1 MLANTPTLVE
11 WYCVAS
17 EHPRSAG
24 YKDRREWVGTTVKFG
39 IERLGDN
46 QTRLNFRHAGLVE
59 SMECYG
65 SCSNIWGFYLQSLK
79 KLAETGKGDPFAGAR
94 PGTASEGLVA
104 HMVPFRVRAD
114 SIAVATA
121 AIEKFIGEIERNEPD
136 TLMYRSYR
144 AAKDPLSFVDYML
157 FKDAAA
163 HAKHRASAYCVDFVK
178 TLYPCCEQKPE
189 PVNLELFREAAD
201 A

>member
-1 MLANTPTLVE
+1 MLTNTPTLVE

-17 EHPRSAG
+17 EHSRSAG
-24 YKDRREWVGTTVKFG
+24 YKDRREWVGTTVKFD

-59 SMECYG
+59 LMECYG
-65 SCSNIWGFYLQSLK
+65 SCSNIGGFYLQSVK
-79 KLAETGKGDPFAGAR
+79 KLAEFGKGDPFAGGGREQRAKPWWR
-94 PGTASEGLVA
+94 IWSPAACAPTASLWRRR
-104 HMVPFRVRAD
+104 HR
-114 SIAVATA
+114 
-121 AIEKFIGEIERNEPD
+121 EIQRRDRRDEPD

-144 AAKDPLSFVDYML
+144 DAKDPLSFVHYML

-163 HAKHRASAYCVDFVK
+163 HAKHRGSAYCADFVK
-178 TLYPCCEQKPE
+178 TLYPCREQKPE